1 MPLAKPEGYFALPP
15 SQAVLELTHLDM
27 EELPHQTL
35 RIIDANLNR
44 IGEGLRVLEEI
55 ARLLLDD
62 ATLSQQLKDMRHEM
76 VKVNLSLEQ
85 QFLEARD
92 SADDVGVDLA
102 ASGEGKYK
110 DIPETLVANARRV
123 QEALRVMEELAK
135 NPGVPLESDKF
146 KHARFNLYTIEKEL
160 FAKLVHWSKEQNE

>member
-1 MPLAKPEGYFALPP
+1 MSTL
-15 SQAVLELTHLDM
+15 
-27 EELPHQTL
+27 TL

-62 ATLSQQLKDMRHEM
+62 AALSQRIKDMRHEM

-85 QFLEARD
+85 KFLEARN
-92 SADDVGVDLA
+92 SEGDVGINLE
-102 ASGEGKYK
+102 ASGEAKYK
-110 DIPETLVANARRV
+110 DIPATVVANARRV
-123 QEALRVMEELAK
+123 QEALRVMEEMAK

-146 KHARFNLYTIEKEL
+146 KRARFNLYTIEKEL
-160 FAKLVHWSKEQNE
+160 FSKLVPRGEAQSG

>member
-1 MPLAKPEGYFALPP
+1 MRLAKPERYLALPP
-15 SQAVLELTHLDM
+15 ELAVLELTHLDM
-27 EELPHQTL
+27 ETMSNQTL

-62 ATLSQQLKDMRHEM
+62 AALSQQLKDIRHEM
-76 VKVNLSLEQ
+76 VKVDLSLEQ
-85 QFLEARD
+85 QFLQARN
-92 SADDVGVDLA
+92 SEGDVGINLEV
-102 ASGEGKYK
+102 SGEEKYK
-110 DIPETLVANARRV
+110 EIPETVVANARRV

-146 KHARFNLYTIEKEL
+146 KWARFNLYTIEKEL
-160 FAKLVHWSKEQNE
+160 FSKLMRRGKAQSE